1 MSVGPAPSPLNP
13 NDPNYGGQ
21 PYVINFPA
29 MTGDL
34 AQTLASL
41 ISLKLSIVQAG
52 PKPDYDVHGHRFNF
66 KQLMDWF
73 DASIETTQRQ
83 LLKNQPWERVSR
95 GL

>member
-1 MSVGPAPSPLNP
+1 MPSPAPSPLNP
-13 NDPNYGGQ
+13 NDPNYSGT
-21 PYVINFPA
+21 PYRIDFPA

-41 ISLKLSIVQAG
+41 ISLKLSIVQMG
-52 PKPDYDVHGHRFNF
+52 PKPDYDVHGHRYNF
-66 KQLMDWF
+66 KSLMEWF

-83 LLKNQPWERVSR
+83 LLRNQPWQSVSR